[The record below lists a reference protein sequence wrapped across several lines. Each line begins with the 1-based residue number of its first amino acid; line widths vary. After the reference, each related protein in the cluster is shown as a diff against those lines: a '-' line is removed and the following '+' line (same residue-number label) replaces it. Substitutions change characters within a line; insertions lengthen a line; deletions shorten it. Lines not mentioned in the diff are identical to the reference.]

1 MNWSYDKDRGLRTA
15 KTETSNFDIRRL
27 PGTVAYYELTMYR
40 DDKTICVDMLRHL
53 PIIKLAAKL
62 LERREFLREDFL
74 DAENKAP
81 SDAAQI
87 FGQIREI
94 ERILCVECGV
104 DPPEWYAFD
113 SKLVIPNSTRIPE
126 NGPLRGP

>member
-1 MNWSYDKDRGLRTA
+1 MHWKYDKKRHLRQA
-15 KTETSNFDIRRL
+15 ETEFSNFDIRRL
-27 PGTVAYYELTMYR
+27 PGTVAYYELTMCR
-40 DDKTICVDMLRHL
+40 DDKTTCVDMLRHL
-53 PIIKLAAKL
+53 PIVKLAAKL

-94 ERILCVECGV
+94 ERILCVEFGITLP
-104 DPPEWYAFD
+104 DWYAFD
-113 SKLVIPNSTRIPE
+113 SKWVISNSTRIP
-126 NGPLRGP
+126 